1 MSGTSFS
8 STHPPLP
15 PTSEDDRVSWLRL
28 LRSRRVGIST
38 FYRLMAEHGSAAA
51 AIAALPSIASAAGV
65 TDYTPCPPEAAI
77 KELKAGHKSGAEM
90 VFAGAPDY
98 PAHLYDLPDAPPC
111 LWVRGHKTRLNER
124 SIALVGA
131 RNASSL
137 GTRMARKLAQELGE
151 AGYPIV
157 SGLARGVD
165 TAAHVGSL
173 KTGSIGVL
181 AGGIETIYP
190 AENTD
195 LARDIL
201 ETGALISEQ
210 PIGLVA
216 HARHFP
222 MRNRLISGLAQAVVV
237 IEAATKSGSL
247 ITARNALDQ
256 GREVLVVPGHPIDNR
271 AAGCNMLIR
280 DGATL
285 VRSAADAIEAL
296 QRDIPEPQRNL
307 PELNL
312 PDQHKSRTSI
322 RDTAALHSKII
333 DRLGPSPLSEDQLTR
348 DLHVQ
353 SQDISP
359 ALTELELSGRINR
372 QAGGLL
378 ALASTSA

>member
-1 MSGTSFS
+1 MTESSFS

-38 FYRLMAEHGSAAA
+38 FYRLLSEHGSAAA
-51 AIAALPSIASAAGV
+51 AIEALPEIAREAGV
-65 TDYTPCPPEAAI
+65 ENYTACPIEIAE
-77 KELKAGHKSGAEM
+77 KELSAGAKAGAQL
-90 VFAGAPDY
+90 VFIGEQSY
-98 PAHLYDLPDAPPC
+98 PAQLADLPDPPPF
-111 LWVRGHKTRLNER
+111 LWVRGNVERLREC
-124 SIALVGA
+124 SIGMVGA

-137 GTRMARKLAQELGE
+137 GTRMARKLAQDLGD
-151 AGYPIV
+151 GGNLIV

-195 LARDIL
+195 LARNIL
-201 ETGALISEQ
+201 DHGALISEQ

-216 HARHFP
+216 QARHFP
-222 MRNRLISGLAQAVVV
+222 MRNRLISGLSRVVV
-237 IEAATKSGSL
+237 IIEAAMKSGSL

-256 GREVLVVPGHPIDNR
+256 GRDVLVVPGHPMDNR
-271 AAGCNMLIR
+271 AAGCNLLIR

-285 VRSAADAIEAL
+285 VRSAE
-296 QRDIPEPQRNL
+296 DILEVL
-307 PELNL
+307 
-312 PDQHKSRTSI
+312 DSRTQQQLEFSDHKPTKQKTPTRSSGDSAPLQGAI
-322 RDTAALHSKII
+322 LS
-333 DRLGPSPLSEDQLTR
+333 RLGPSPLSEDQLIR
-348 DLHVQ
+348 DLKID
-353 SQDISP
+353 SRDISP
-359 ALTELELSGRINR
+359 ALTELEMAGRISR

-378 ALASTSA
+378 ALNTATV